1 MLTTWDTRPIGKG
14 AKMRRMLDRSR
25 LLAGKTDPENSNLW
39 LPLWM
44 HLRDTAEIMEL
55 LVRKWLPDSVKRAS
69 GLEEE
74 ELVQLARFL
83 GWGHD
88 LGKAILIFQSTI
100 MQCLP
105 EAKQRLERLTPL
117 NCQKLNRCETP
128 HARASEAILRKLG
141 CPDGIASVAG
151 AHHGKPQD
159 GTEVDKQFTCWE
171 VNYYPEEQKGIWEG
185 FWNELLQAALQDSGY
200 SGVDAL
206 PVLNQPEEIL
216 LTGLLI
222 MADWIASNTTYFPLI
237 SADQKGE
244 FGDYPKRIENA
255 WTTIGFPNMWE
266 SKARF
271 GLDDEAFKERF
282 GFLPNPTQADIIST
296 ATDAE
301 SSGIYIIE
309 APMGLGKT
317 EAALALSEILAARAG
332 AGGMFF
338 GMPTQATSNGIFPR
352 LEKWAGGLAED
363 EQTLLA
369 IKLAHGNAALN
380 EDYRELFA
388 GHSNLNIESD
398 SGLIVHDWFSGRKQT
413 LLSDFVIGTVDQLL
427 MAALKQKHVML
438 KHFGLSGKVVV
449 VDECHA
455 YDAYMSQYLDMAIKW
470 LGIYKVPVIILSATL
485 PEKRRAELIEA
496 YTDSEKHRAKH
507 TEAYVDKTI
516 ADEAWKH
523 SLAYPLLTYTENNA
537 VKQKALAFDGE
548 NKEVS
553 VRRIIRDEVAA
564 TAGYAVERGGCV
576 GVIVNTVRKAQEIA
590 AELQSAFP
598 KAEVIIMH
606 AQFIMTDRAK
616 REEQIL
622 KRVGKHSTP
631 ESRRGLIIVGT
642 QVLEQSL
649 DLDFD
654 LMITELCPM
663 DLLLQRTGRLHR
675 HNRVRPQGLETA
687 SCFVLDETDDSFDS
701 GSAAIYGEWLLMRTR
716 ALLPNKLTIPSDIPL
731 LVQQTYDETN
741 NEMLG
746 ELTEGM
752 KKAQEENKL
761 RTGKKRSSAENY
773 LISKPSNKKG
783 KCLDG
788 WLDNDI
794 KPNNEQTGEKAVRD
808 GDPSVDVIALMC
820 DREGLIRIIA
830 DKPETIIPADRPPSR
845 EEALLIARQKLRLPG
860 FFGRRWKIDDTIEQ
874 LETET
879 QNVFSAWQDSALLK
893 EEVVLL
899 FDEDLNAD
907 LAGVQLH
914 YDIKTGLTYV
924 KE

>member
-1 MLTTWDTRPIGKG
+1 MNRFSKELAAAVAKSDRENGNDWLPFWMHSFDTAGIMEKLAQKRLPESISDYLCAECGGREKLFSTLKFCALVHDIGKLTIVFQ
-14 AKMRRMLDRSR
+14 ARIYDAVDFSPFAVCVELPKSSSLVN
-25 LLAGKTDPENSNLW
+25 ASN
-39 LPLWM
+39 
-44 HLRDTAEIMEL
+44 
-55 LVRKWLPDSVKRAS
+55 
-69 GLEEE
+69 
-74 ELVQLARFL
+74 
-83 GWGHD
+83 
-88 LGKAILIFQSTI
+88 
-100 MQCLP
+100 
-105 EAKQRLERLTPL
+105 
-117 NCQKLNRCETP
+117 TP
-128 HARASEAILRKLG
+128 HALASEAILLKLG
-141 CPDGIASVAG
+141 CREGVASIAG
-151 AHHGKPQD
+151 AHHGRPSAWADVRDQISGACTAVENFYGKRGKYRQLFESLWKEWID
-159 GTEVDKQFTCWE
+159 FSLECA
-171 VNYYPEEQKGIWEG
+171 G
-185 FWNELLQAALQDSGY
+185 FSELSDLPDMAVPAQVVISGML
-200 SGVDAL
+200 V
-206 PVLNQPEEIL
+206 
-216 LTGLLI
+216 T
-222 MADWIASNTTYFPLI
+222 ADWIASNTTYFPLI

-352 LEKWAGGLAED
+352 LEKWADGLAED

-380 EDYRELFA
+380 EDYRELFT

-470 LGIYKVPVIILSATL
+470 LGIYKVPVLILSATL

-516 ADEAWKH
+516 ADESWKH

-622 KRVGKHSTP
+622 KRVGKRSTP
-631 ESRRGLIIVGT
+631 ESRHGLIIVGT

-761 RTGKKRSSAENY
+761 RTGKKRRSAENY

-808 GDPSVDVIALMC
+808 GDPSVDVIALMR
-820 DREGLIRIIA
+820 DGEGLIRIIA

>member
-1 MLTTWDTRPIGKG
+1 MNRFSKELAAAVAKSDRENGNDWLPFWMHSFDTAGIMEKLAQKRLPESISDYLCDECGGREKLFSTLKFCALVHDIGK
-14 AKMRRMLDRSR
+14 L
-25 LLAGKTDPENSNLW
+25 T
-39 LPLWM
+39 
-44 HLRDTAEIMEL
+44 I
-55 LVRKWLPDSVKRAS
+55 V
-69 GLEEE
+69 
-74 ELVQLARFL
+74 
-83 GWGHD
+83 
-88 LGKAILIFQSTI
+88 FQSRI
-100 MQCLP
+100 YDAVDFSPFADCVELP
-105 EAKQRLERLTPL
+105 KSSSLVNAS
-117 NCQKLNRCETP
+117 NTP
-128 HARASEAILRKLG
+128 HALASEAILLKLG
-141 CPDGIASVAG
+141 CREGVASIAG
-151 AHHGKPQD
+151 AHHGRPSALA
-159 GTEVDKQFTCWE
+159 EVCDQISGACTAVENFYGKRGKYRKLFESLWKEWIDFSLECA
-171 VNYYPEEQKGIWEG
+171 G
-185 FWNELLQAALQDSGY
+185 FSELSDLPDMAVPAQVVISGML
-200 SGVDAL
+200 V
-206 PVLNQPEEIL
+206 
-216 LTGLLI
+216 T
-222 MADWIASNTTYFPLI
+222 ADWIASNTTYFPLI

-255 WTTIGFPNMWE
+255 WTTIGFPNVWE

-380 EDYRELFA
+380 EDYRELFT

-496 YTDSEKHRAKH
+496 YTDSEKRRAKH
-507 TEAYVDKTI
+507 TEAHVDKTI

-631 ESRRGLIIVGT
+631 ESRRRLIIVGT

-761 RTGKKRSSAENY
+761 RTDEKENNAKKYR
-773 LISKPSNKKG
+773 IKKPSNRKG
-783 KCLDG
+783 KCLDD
-788 WLDNDI
+788 WLNNDI
-794 KPNNEQTGEKAVRD
+794 KSNNEQTGEKAVRD

-874 LETET
+874 LEAET

>member
-1 MLTTWDTRPIGKG
+1 MHSFDTAGIMEKLAQKRLPESISDYLCAECGGREKLFSTLKFCALVHDIGK
-14 AKMRRMLDRSR
+14 L
-25 LLAGKTDPENSNLW
+25 T
-39 LPLWM
+39 
-44 HLRDTAEIMEL
+44 I
-55 LVRKWLPDSVKRAS
+55 V
-69 GLEEE
+69 
-74 ELVQLARFL
+74 
-83 GWGHD
+83 
-88 LGKAILIFQSTI
+88 FQSRI
-100 MQCLP
+100 YDAVDFSPFADCVELP
-105 EAKQRLERLTPL
+105 KSSSLGNASD
-117 NCQKLNRCETP
+117 TP
-128 HARASEAILRKLG
+128 HALASEAILLKLG
-141 CPDGIASVAG
+141 CREGVASIAG
-151 AHHGKPQD
+151 AHHGRPSALADVCDQISGACTAVENFYGKRGKYRQLFESLWKEWID
-159 GTEVDKQFTCWE
+159 FSLECA
-171 VNYYPEEQKGIWEG
+171 G
-185 FWNELLQAALQDSGY
+185 FSELSDLPDMAVPAQVVISGM
-200 SGVDAL
+200 
-206 PVLNQPEEIL
+206 
-216 LTGLLI
+216 LI
-222 MADWIASNTTYFPLI
+222 TADWIASNTTYFPLI

-352 LEKWAGGLAED
+352 LEKWADGLAED

-380 EDYRELFA
+380 ENYRELFT

-576 GVIVNTVRKAQEIA
+576 GLIVNTVRKAQEIA

-622 KRVGKHSTP
+622 KRVGKRSTP

-675 HNRVRPQGLETA
+675 HNRVRPQGPETA

-761 RTGKKRSSAENY
+761 RTGKKRRSAENY

-808 GDPSVDVIALMC
+808 GDPSVDVIALMR

-830 DKPETIIPADRPPSR
+830 DKSETIIPADRPPSR

-874 LETET
+874 LEAET

-914 YDIKTGLTYV
+914 YDIKTGLTYE

>member
-1 MLTTWDTRPIGKG
+1 MNRLSKELAAAVAKSDRENGNDWLPFWMHSFDTAGIMEKLAQKRLPESISDYLCAECGGREKLFSTLKFCALVHDIGK
-14 AKMRRMLDRSR
+14 L
-25 LLAGKTDPENSNLW
+25 T
-39 LPLWM
+39 
-44 HLRDTAEIMEL
+44 I
-55 LVRKWLPDSVKRAS
+55 V
-69 GLEEE
+69 
-74 ELVQLARFL
+74 
-83 GWGHD
+83 
-88 LGKAILIFQSTI
+88 FQSRI
-100 MQCLP
+100 YDAVDFSPFAVCVELP
-105 EAKQRLERLTPL
+105 KSSSLVNASD
-117 NCQKLNRCETP
+117 TP
-128 HARASEAILRKLG
+128 HALASEAILLKHG
-141 CPDGIASVAG
+141 CPKGVASIAG
-151 AHHGKPQD
+151 AHHGRPSAWADVRDQISGACTAVENFYGKRGKYRQLFESLWKEWID
-159 GTEVDKQFTCWE
+159 FSLECA
-171 VNYYPEEQKGIWEG
+171 G
-185 FWNELLQAALQDSGY
+185 FSELSDLPDMAVPAQVVISGML
-200 SGVDAL
+200 V
-206 PVLNQPEEIL
+206 
-216 LTGLLI
+216 T
-222 MADWIASNTTYFPLI
+222 ADWIASNTTYFPLI

-380 EDYRELFA
+380 EDYRELFT

-496 YTDSEKHRAKH
+496 YTDSEKRRAKH
-507 TEAYVDKTI
+507 TEAYVDKKI

-761 RTGKKRSSAENY
+761 RTDEKENNAKKYR
-773 LISKPSNKKG
+773 IKKPSNRKG
-783 KCLDG
+783 KCLDD
-788 WLDNDI
+788 WLNNDI
-794 KPNNEQTGEKAVRD
+794 KSNNEQTGEKAVRD
-808 GDPSVDVIALMC
+808 GDPSVDVIALMR
-820 DREGLIRIIA
+820 DGEGLIRIIA

-874 LETET
+874 LEAET

>member
-1 MLTTWDTRPIGKG
+1 MNRFSKELAAAVAKSDRENGNDWLPFWMHSFDTAGIMEKLAQKRLPESISDYLCAECGGREKLFSTLKFCALVHDIGK
-14 AKMRRMLDRSR
+14 L
-25 LLAGKTDPENSNLW
+25 T
-39 LPLWM
+39 
-44 HLRDTAEIMEL
+44 I
-55 LVRKWLPDSVKRAS
+55 V
-69 GLEEE
+69 
-74 ELVQLARFL
+74 
-83 GWGHD
+83 
-88 LGKAILIFQSTI
+88 FQSRI
-100 MQCLP
+100 YDAVDFSPFADCVELP
-105 EAKQRLERLTPL
+105 KSGSLVNAS
-117 NCQKLNRCETP
+117 NTP
-128 HARASEAILRKLG
+128 HALASEAILLKLG
-141 CPDGIASVAG
+141 CREGVASIAG
-151 AHHGKPQD
+151 AHHGRPSAWADVRDQISGACTAVENFYGKRGKYRQLFESLWKEWID
-159 GTEVDKQFTCWE
+159 FSLECA
-171 VNYYPEEQKGIWEG
+171 G
-185 FWNELLQAALQDSGY
+185 FSELSDLPDMAVPAQVVISGML
-200 SGVDAL
+200 V
-206 PVLNQPEEIL
+206 
-216 LTGLLI
+216 T
-222 MADWIASNTTYFPLI
+222 ADWIASNTTYFPLI

-380 EDYRELFA
+380 EDYRELFT

-507 TEAYVDKTI
+507 TEAHVDKTT

-731 LVQQTYDETN
+731 LVQRVYDEN
-741 NEMLG
+741 DDRMLG

-752 KKAQEENKL
+752 ESAQEEYV
-761 RTGKKRSSAENY
+761 KKTKKKERNACNW
-773 LISKPSNKKG
+773 LIGKPSERKG
-783 KCLDG
+783 KSLDG
-788 WLDNDI
+788 WLDNAI
-794 KPNNEQTGEKAVRD
+794 GLSSEQAGERAVRD
-808 GDPSVDVIALMC
+808 GDPSIDVIALMR
-820 DREGLIRIIA
+820 DAEGQIHTVSDECERV
-830 DKPETIIPADRPPSR
+830 IPADRPPSR

-860 FFGRRWKIDDTIEQ
+860 FFGRRWNIDSTITQ
-874 LETET
+874 LESET
-879 QNVFSAWQDSALLK
+879 KSNFSAWQDSALLK

>member
-1 MLTTWDTRPIGKG
+1 MNRFSKELAAAVAKSDRENGNDWLPFWMHSFDTAGIMEKLAQKRLPESISDYLCAECGGREKLFSTLKFCALVHDIGK
-14 AKMRRMLDRSR
+14 L
-25 LLAGKTDPENSNLW
+25 T
-39 LPLWM
+39 
-44 HLRDTAEIMEL
+44 I
-55 LVRKWLPDSVKRAS
+55 V
-69 GLEEE
+69 
-74 ELVQLARFL
+74 
-83 GWGHD
+83 
-88 LGKAILIFQSTI
+88 FQSRI
-100 MQCLP
+100 YDAVDFSPFAECVELP
-105 EAKQRLERLTPL
+105 KSGSLVNASD
-117 NCQKLNRCETP
+117 TP
-128 HARASEAILRKLG
+128 HALASEAILLKHG
-141 CPDGIASVAG
+141 CPKGVASIAG
-151 AHHGKPQD
+151 AHHGRPSALA
-159 GTEVDKQFTCWE
+159 EVCDQISGACTAVENFYGKRGKYRKLFESLWKEWIDFSLECA
-171 VNYYPEEQKGIWEG
+171 G
-185 FWNELLQAALQDSGY
+185 FSELSDLPDMAVPAQVVISGML
-200 SGVDAL
+200 V
-206 PVLNQPEEIL
+206 
-216 LTGLLI
+216 T
-222 MADWIASNTTYFPLI
+222 ADWIASNTTYFPLI

>member
-1 MLTTWDTRPIGKG
+1 MHSFDTAGIMEKLAQKRLPESISDYLCAECGGREKLFSTLKFCALVHDIGK
-14 AKMRRMLDRSR
+14 L
-25 LLAGKTDPENSNLW
+25 T
-39 LPLWM
+39 
-44 HLRDTAEIMEL
+44 I
-55 LVRKWLPDSVKRAS
+55 V
-69 GLEEE
+69 
-74 ELVQLARFL
+74 
-83 GWGHD
+83 
-88 LGKAILIFQSTI
+88 FQSRI
-100 MQCLP
+100 YDAVDFSPFADCVELP
-105 EAKQRLERLTPL
+105 KSGSLVNAS
-117 NCQKLNRCETP
+117 NTP
-128 HARASEAILRKLG
+128 HALASEAILLKLG
-141 CPDGIASVAG
+141 CREGVASIAG
-151 AHHGKPQD
+151 AHHGRPSALADVCDQISGACTAVENFYGKRGKYRQLFESLWKEWID
-159 GTEVDKQFTCWE
+159 FSLECA
-171 VNYYPEEQKGIWEG
+171 G
-185 FWNELLQAALQDSGY
+185 FSELSDLPDMAVPAQVVISGML
-200 SGVDAL
+200 V
-206 PVLNQPEEIL
+206 
-216 LTGLLI
+216 T
-222 MADWIASNTTYFPLI
+222 ADWIASNTTYFPLI

-380 EDYRELFA
+380 EDYRELFT

-398 SGLIVHDWFSGRKQT
+398 RGLIVHDWFSGRKQT

-576 GVIVNTVRKAQEIA
+576 GLIVNTVRKAQEIA

-631 ESRRGLIIVGT
+631 ESRHGLIIVGT

-731 LVQQTYDETN
+731 LVQRVYDEN
-741 NEMLG
+741 DDRMLG

-752 KKAQEENKL
+752 ESAQEEYV
-761 RTGKKRSSAENY
+761 KKTKKKERNACNW
-773 LISKPSNKKG
+773 LIGKPSERKG
-783 KCLDG
+783 KSLDG
-788 WLDNDI
+788 WLDNAI
-794 KPNNEQTGEKAVRD
+794 GLSSEQAGERAVRD
-808 GDPSVDVIALMC
+808 GDPSIDVIALMR
-820 DREGLIRIIA
+820 DAEGQIHTVSDECERV
-830 DKPETIIPADRPPSR
+830 IPADRPPSR

-860 FFGRRWKIDDTIEQ
+860 FFGRRWNIDSTITQ
-874 LETET
+874 LESET
-879 QNVFSAWQDSALLK
+879 KSNFSAWQDSALLK
-893 EEVVLL
+893 EELVLL
-899 FDEDLNAD
+899 FDNELNAV
-907 LAGVQLH
+907 LGEVRLH
-914 YDIKTGLTYV
+914 YDIKTGLTYE

>member
-1 MLTTWDTRPIGKG
+1 MSRLSKELAAAVAKSDRESGNDWLPFWMHSFDTAGIMEKLAQKRLPESISDYLCAECGGREKLFSTLKFCALVHDIGKV
-14 AKMRRMLDRSR
+14 
-25 LLAGKTDPENSNLW
+25 T
-39 LPLWM
+39 
-44 HLRDTAEIMEL
+44 
-55 LVRKWLPDSVKRAS
+55 VV
-69 GLEEE
+69 
-74 ELVQLARFL
+74 
-83 GWGHD
+83 
-88 LGKAILIFQSTI
+88 FQSRI
-100 MQCLP
+100 RDAVEFSPFAEYVDLP
-105 EAKQRLERLTPL
+105 KSGSFERIS
-117 NCQKLNRCETP
+117 ETP
-128 HARASEAILRKLG
+128 HALASEAILLKFG
-141 CPDGIASVAG
+141 CLRGIASIAG
-151 AHHGKPQD
+151 AHHGKPTALMADVCNQ
-159 GTEVDKQFTCWE
+159 
-171 VNYYPEEQKGIWEG
+171 IEG
-185 FWNELLQAALQDSGY
+185 GYKNFYGRGMKYKSLFDSLWKEWLDY
-200 SGVDAL
+200 SLENAGFSDLSAL
-206 PVLNQPEEIL
+206 PDISVPAQVVIS
-216 LTGLLI
+216 GMLI
-222 MADWIASNTTYFPLI
+222 TADWIASNTTYFPLI
-237 SADQKGE
+237 SADEQGQ
-244 FGDYPKRIENA
+244 FSDYPERTEAA
-255 WTTIGFPNMWE
+255 WNKIHFTDIWNST
-266 SKARF
+266 ARF

-296 ATDAE
+296 AE

-380 EDYRELFA
+380 EDYRELFT

-455 YDAYMSQYLDMAIKW
+455 YDAYMSKYLDMAIQW

-485 PEKRRAELIEA
+485 PAKRRAELV
-496 YTDSEKHRAKH
+496 
-507 TEAYVDKTI
+507 EAYVGRGLKCID
-516 ADEAWKH
+516 DAWKS
-523 SLAYPLLTYTENNA
+523 SLAYPLLTYTEKNF
-537 VKQKALAFDGE
+537 VKQKALSFSGE
-548 NKEVS
+548 QKEIS
-553 VRRIIRDEVAA
+553 VKTIYRDEVTAR
-564 TAGYAVERGGCV
+564 AGYAAERGGCV

-631 ESRRGLIIVGT
+631 ESRHGLIIVGT

-687 SCFVLDETDDSFDS
+687 CCFVLDETDDSFDS

-731 LVQQTYDETN
+731 LVQRVYDEN
-741 NEMLG
+741 DDRMLG

-752 KKAQEENKL
+752 ESAQEEYV
-761 RTGKKRSSAENY
+761 KKTKKKERNACNW
-773 LISKPSNKKG
+773 LIGKPSERKG
-783 KCLDG
+783 KSLDG
-788 WLDNDI
+788 WLDNAI
-794 KPNNEQTGEKAVRD
+794 GLSSEQAGERAVRD
-808 GDPSVDVIALMC
+808 GDPSIDVIALMR
-820 DREGLIRIIA
+820 DAEGQIHTVSDECERV
-830 DKPETIIPADRPPSR
+830 IPADRPPSR

-860 FFGRRWKIDDTIEQ
+860 FFGRRWNIDSTITQ
-874 LETET
+874 LESET
-879 QNVFSAWQDSALLK
+879 KSNFSAWQDSALLK
-893 EEVVLL
+893 EELVLL
-899 FDEDLNAD
+899 FDNELNAV
-907 LAGVQLH
+907 LGEVRLH
-914 YDIKTGLTYV
+914 YDIKTGLTYE

>member
-1 MLTTWDTRPIGKG
+1 MNRLSKELAAAVAKSDRENGNDWLPFWMHSFDTAGIMEKLAQKRLPESISDYLCAECGGREKLFSTLKFCALVHDIGK
-14 AKMRRMLDRSR
+14 L
-25 LLAGKTDPENSNLW
+25 T
-39 LPLWM
+39 
-44 HLRDTAEIMEL
+44 I
-55 LVRKWLPDSVKRAS
+55 V
-69 GLEEE
+69 
-74 ELVQLARFL
+74 
-83 GWGHD
+83 
-88 LGKAILIFQSTI
+88 FQSRI
-100 MQCLP
+100 YDAVDFSPFAGCVELP
-105 EAKQRLERLTPL
+105 KSSSLVNAP
-117 NCQKLNRCETP
+117 NTP
-128 HARASEAILRKLG
+128 HALASEAILLKLG
-141 CPDGIASVAG
+141 CREGVASIAG
-151 AHHGKPQD
+151 AHHGRPSAWADVRDQISGACTAVENFYGKRGKYRQLF
-159 GTEVDKQFTCWE
+159 EVLWKEWIDFSLECA
-171 VNYYPEEQKGIWEG
+171 G
-185 FWNELLQAALQDSGY
+185 FSELSDLPDMAVPAQVVISGML
-200 SGVDAL
+200 V
-206 PVLNQPEEIL
+206 
-216 LTGLLI
+216 T
-222 MADWIASNTTYFPLI
+222 ADWIASNTTYFPLI
-237 SADQKGE
+237 SADKKGE

-380 EDYRELFA
+380 EDYRELFT

-507 TEAYVDKTI
+507 TEAHVDKTI

-761 RTGKKRSSAENY
+761 RTGKKRRSAENY

-808 GDPSVDVIALMC
+808 GDPSVDVIALMR
-820 DREGLIRIIA
+820 DGEGLIRIIA
-830 DKPETIIPADRPPSR
+830 DKSETIIPADRPPSR

-874 LETET
+874 LEAET

>member
-1 MLTTWDTRPIGKG
+1 MHSFDTAGIMEKLAQKRLPESISDYLCAECGGREKLFSTLKFCALVHDIGK
-14 AKMRRMLDRSR
+14 L
-25 LLAGKTDPENSNLW
+25 T
-39 LPLWM
+39 
-44 HLRDTAEIMEL
+44 I
-55 LVRKWLPDSVKRAS
+55 V
-69 GLEEE
+69 
-74 ELVQLARFL
+74 
-83 GWGHD
+83 
-88 LGKAILIFQSTI
+88 FQSRI
-100 MQCLP
+100 YDAVDFSPFADCVELP
-105 EAKQRLERLTPL
+105 KSSSLVNAS
-117 NCQKLNRCETP
+117 NTP
-128 HARASEAILRKLG
+128 HALASEAILLKLG
-141 CPDGIASVAG
+141 CREGVASIAG
-151 AHHGKPQD
+151 AHHGRPSAWTDVRDQISGACTAVENFYGKRGKYRQLFESLWKEWID
-159 GTEVDKQFTCWE
+159 FSLECA
-171 VNYYPEEQKGIWEG
+171 G
-185 FWNELLQAALQDSGY
+185 FSELSDLPDMAVPAQVVISGML
-200 SGVDAL
+200 V
-206 PVLNQPEEIL
+206 
-216 LTGLLI
+216 T
-222 MADWIASNTTYFPLI
+222 ADWIASNTTYFPLI

-380 EDYRELFA
+380 EDYRELFT

-496 YTDSEKHRAKH
+496 YTDSEKRRAKH
-507 TEAYVDKTI
+507 TEAHVDKKT

-631 ESRRGLIIVGT
+631 ESRHGLIIVGT

-830 DKPETIIPADRPPSR
+830 DKPETIITADRPPSR

>member
-1 MLTTWDTRPIGKG
+1 MNGFSKELAAAVAKSDRENGNDWLPFWMHSFDTAGIMEKLAQKRLPESISDYLCAECGGREKLFSTLKFCALVHDIGK
-14 AKMRRMLDRSR
+14 L
-25 LLAGKTDPENSNLW
+25 T
-39 LPLWM
+39 
-44 HLRDTAEIMEL
+44 I
-55 LVRKWLPDSVKRAS
+55 V
-69 GLEEE
+69 
-74 ELVQLARFL
+74 
-83 GWGHD
+83 
-88 LGKAILIFQSTI
+88 FQSRI
-100 MQCLP
+100 YDAVDFSPFADCVELP
-105 EAKQRLERLTPL
+105 KSGSLVNASD
-117 NCQKLNRCETP
+117 TP
-128 HARASEAILRKLG
+128 HALASEAILLKLG
-141 CPDGIASVAG
+141 CREGVASIAG
-151 AHHGKPQD
+151 AHHGRPSAWADVRDQISGACTAVENFYGKRGKYRQLFESLWKEWID
-159 GTEVDKQFTCWE
+159 FSLECA
-171 VNYYPEEQKGIWEG
+171 G
-185 FWNELLQAALQDSGY
+185 FSELSDLPDMAVPAQVVISGML
-200 SGVDAL
+200 V
-206 PVLNQPEEIL
+206 
-216 LTGLLI
+216 T
-222 MADWIASNTTYFPLI
+222 ADWIASNTTYFPLI

>member
-1 MLTTWDTRPIGKG
+1 MNVFSKELSAAVAKSDRENGNDWLPFWMHSFDTAGIMEKLAQKRLPESISDYLCAECGGREKLFSTLKFCALVHDIGK
-14 AKMRRMLDRSR
+14 L
-25 LLAGKTDPENSNLW
+25 T
-39 LPLWM
+39 
-44 HLRDTAEIMEL
+44 I
-55 LVRKWLPDSVKRAS
+55 V
-69 GLEEE
+69 
-74 ELVQLARFL
+74 
-83 GWGHD
+83 
-88 LGKAILIFQSTI
+88 FQSRI
-100 MQCLP
+100 YDAVDFSPFADCVELP
-105 EAKQRLERLTPL
+105 KSSSLGNASD
-117 NCQKLNRCETP
+117 TP
-128 HARASEAILRKLG
+128 HALASEAILLKLG
-141 CPDGIASVAG
+141 CREGVASIAG
-151 AHHGKPQD
+151 AHHGRPSALADVCDQISGACTAVENFYGKRGKYRQLFESLWKEWID
-159 GTEVDKQFTCWE
+159 FSLECA
-171 VNYYPEEQKGIWEG
+171 G
-185 FWNELLQAALQDSGY
+185 FSELSDLPDMAVPAQVVISGM
-200 SGVDAL
+200 
-206 PVLNQPEEIL
+206 
-216 LTGLLI
+216 LI
-222 MADWIASNTTYFPLI
+222 TADWIASNTTYFPLI

-352 LEKWAGGLAED
+352 LEKWADGLAED

-380 EDYRELFA
+380 ENYRELFT

-398 SGLIVHDWFSGRKQT
+398 SGPIVHDWFSGRKQT

-576 GVIVNTVRKAQEIA
+576 GLIVNTVRKAQEIA

-622 KRVGKHSTP
+622 KRVGKRSTP

-761 RTGKKRSSAENY
+761 RTGKKRRSAENY

-808 GDPSVDVIALMC
+808 GDPSVDVIALMR

-830 DKPETIIPADRPPSR
+830 DKSETIIPADRPPSR

-874 LETET
+874 LEAET

-914 YDIKTGLTYV
+914 YDIKTGLTYE

>member
-1 MLTTWDTRPIGKG
+1 MNRFSKELAAAVAKSDRENGNDWLPFWMHSFDTAGIMEKLAQKRLPESISDYLCAECGGREKLFSTLKFCALVHDIGK
-14 AKMRRMLDRSR
+14 L
-25 LLAGKTDPENSNLW
+25 T
-39 LPLWM
+39 
-44 HLRDTAEIMEL
+44 I
-55 LVRKWLPDSVKRAS
+55 V
-69 GLEEE
+69 
-74 ELVQLARFL
+74 
-83 GWGHD
+83 
-88 LGKAILIFQSTI
+88 FQSRI
-100 MQCLP
+100 YDAVDFSPFADCVELP
-105 EAKQRLERLTPL
+105 KSGSLVNAS
-117 NCQKLNRCETP
+117 NTP
-128 HARASEAILRKLG
+128 HALASEAILLKLG
-141 CPDGIASVAG
+141 CREGVASIAG
-151 AHHGKPQD
+151 AHHGRPSAWADVRDQISGACTAVENFYGKR
-159 GTEVDKQFTCWE
+159 GKYRQFSLECA
-171 VNYYPEEQKGIWEG
+171 G
-185 FWNELLQAALQDSGY
+185 FSELSDLPDMAVPAQVVISGML
-200 SGVDAL
+200 V
-206 PVLNQPEEIL
+206 
-216 LTGLLI
+216 T
-222 MADWIASNTTYFPLI
+222 ADWIASNTTYFPLI

-380 EDYRELFA
+380 EDYRELFT

-507 TEAYVDKTI
+507 TEAHVDKTT

-616 REEQIL
+616 R
-622 KRVGKHSTP
+622 
-631 ESRRGLIIVGT
+631 
-642 QVLEQSL
+642 
-649 DLDFD
+649 
-654 LMITELCPM
+654 
-663 DLLLQRTGRLHR
+663 
-675 HNRVRPQGLETA
+675 
-687 SCFVLDETDDSFDS
+687 TDNC
-701 GSAAIYGEWLLMRTR
+701 R
-716 ALLPNKLTIPSDIPL
+716 
-731 LVQQTYDETN
+731 
-741 NEMLG
+741 
-746 ELTEGM
+746 
-752 KKAQEENKL
+752 
-761 RTGKKRSSAENY
+761 
-773 LISKPSNKKG
+773 
-783 KCLDG
+783 
-788 WLDNDI
+788 
-794 KPNNEQTGEKAVRD
+794 
-808 GDPSVDVIALMC
+808 
-820 DREGLIRIIA
+820 
-830 DKPETIIPADRPPSR
+830 
-845 EEALLIARQKLRLPG
+845 
-860 FFGRRWKIDDTIEQ
+860 
-874 LETET
+874 
-879 QNVFSAWQDSALLK
+879 
-893 EEVVLL
+893 
-899 FDEDLNAD
+899 NAG
-907 LAGVQLH
+907 A
-914 YDIKTGLTYV
+914 
-924 KE
+924 

>member
-1 MLTTWDTRPIGKG
+1 MNRLSKELAAAVAKSDRENGNDWLPFWMHSFDTAGIMEKLAQKRLPESISDYLCAECGGREKLFSTLKFCALVHDIGK
-14 AKMRRMLDRSR
+14 L
-25 LLAGKTDPENSNLW
+25 T
-39 LPLWM
+39 
-44 HLRDTAEIMEL
+44 I
-55 LVRKWLPDSVKRAS
+55 V
-69 GLEEE
+69 
-74 ELVQLARFL
+74 
-83 GWGHD
+83 
-88 LGKAILIFQSTI
+88 FQSRI
-100 MQCLP
+100 YDAVDFSPFADCVELP
-105 EAKQRLERLTPL
+105 KSSSLGNASD
-117 NCQKLNRCETP
+117 TP
-128 HARASEAILRKLG
+128 HALASEAILLKLG
-141 CPDGIASVAG
+141 CREGVASIAG
-151 AHHGKPQD
+151 AHHGRPSALADVCDQISGACTAVENFYGKRGKYRQLFESLWKEWID
-159 GTEVDKQFTCWE
+159 FSLECA
-171 VNYYPEEQKGIWEG
+171 G
-185 FWNELLQAALQDSGY
+185 FSELSDLPDMAVPAQVVISGM
-200 SGVDAL
+200 
-206 PVLNQPEEIL
+206 
-216 LTGLLI
+216 LI
-222 MADWIASNTTYFPLI
+222 TADWIASNTTYFPLI

-352 LEKWAGGLAED
+352 LEKWADGLAED

-380 EDYRELFA
+380 ENYRELFT

-576 GVIVNTVRKAQEIA
+576 GLIVNTVRKAQEIA

-622 KRVGKHSTP
+622 KRVGKRSTP

-761 RTGKKRSSAENY
+761 RTGKKRRSAENY

-808 GDPSVDVIALMC
+808 GDPSVDVIALMR

-830 DKPETIIPADRPPSR
+830 DKSETIIPADRPPSR

-874 LETET
+874 LEAET

-914 YDIKTGLTYV
+914 YDIKTGLTYE

>member
-1 MLTTWDTRPIGKG
+1 MHSFDTAGIMEKLAQKRLPESISDYLCAECGGREKLFSTLKFCALVHDIGK
-14 AKMRRMLDRSR
+14 L
-25 LLAGKTDPENSNLW
+25 T
-39 LPLWM
+39 
-44 HLRDTAEIMEL
+44 I
-55 LVRKWLPDSVKRAS
+55 V
-69 GLEEE
+69 
-74 ELVQLARFL
+74 
-83 GWGHD
+83 
-88 LGKAILIFQSTI
+88 FQSRI
-100 MQCLP
+100 YDAVDFSPFADCVELP
-105 EAKQRLERLTPL
+105 KSSSLGNASD
-117 NCQKLNRCETP
+117 TP
-128 HARASEAILRKLG
+128 HALASEAILLKLG
-141 CPDGIASVAG
+141 CREGVASIAG
-151 AHHGKPQD
+151 AHHGRPSALADVCDQISGACTAVENFYGKRGKYRQLFESLWKEWID
-159 GTEVDKQFTCWE
+159 FSLECA
-171 VNYYPEEQKGIWEG
+171 G
-185 FWNELLQAALQDSGY
+185 FSELSDLPDMAVPAQVVISGM
-200 SGVDAL
+200 
-206 PVLNQPEEIL
+206 
-216 LTGLLI
+216 LI
-222 MADWIASNTTYFPLI
+222 TADWIASNTTYFPLI

-352 LEKWAGGLAED
+352 LEKWADGLAED

-380 EDYRELFA
+380 ENYRELFT

-576 GVIVNTVRKAQEIA
+576 GLIVNTVRKAQEIA

-616 REEQIL
+616 REEQII
-622 KRVGKHSTP
+622 KRVGKRSTP

-761 RTGKKRSSAENY
+761 RTGKKRRSAENY

-808 GDPSVDVIALMC
+808 GDPSVDVIALMR

-830 DKPETIIPADRPPSR
+830 DKSETIIPADRPPSR

-874 LETET
+874 LEAET

-914 YDIKTGLTYV
+914 YDIKTGLTYE

>member
-1 MLTTWDTRPIGKG
+1 MHSFDTAGIMEKLAQKRLPESISDYLCAECGGREKLFSTLKFCALVHDIGK
-14 AKMRRMLDRSR
+14 L
-25 LLAGKTDPENSNLW
+25 T
-39 LPLWM
+39 
-44 HLRDTAEIMEL
+44 I
-55 LVRKWLPDSVKRAS
+55 V
-69 GLEEE
+69 
-74 ELVQLARFL
+74 
-83 GWGHD
+83 
-88 LGKAILIFQSTI
+88 FQSRI
-100 MQCLP
+100 YDAVDFSPFADCVELP
-105 EAKQRLERLTPL
+105 KSSSLGNASD
-117 NCQKLNRCETP
+117 TP
-128 HARASEAILRKLG
+128 HALASEAILLKLG
-141 CPDGIASVAG
+141 CREGVASIAG
-151 AHHGKPQD
+151 AHHGRPSALADVCDQISGACTAVENFYGKRGKYRQLFESLWKEWID
-159 GTEVDKQFTCWE
+159 FSLECA
-171 VNYYPEEQKGIWEG
+171 G
-185 FWNELLQAALQDSGY
+185 FSELSDLPDMAVPAQVVISGM
-200 SGVDAL
+200 
-206 PVLNQPEEIL
+206 
-216 LTGLLI
+216 LI
-222 MADWIASNTTYFPLI
+222 TADWIASNTTYFPLI

-352 LEKWAGGLAED
+352 LEKWADGLAED

-380 EDYRELFA
+380 ENYRELFT

-576 GVIVNTVRKAQEIA
+576 GLIVNTVRKAQEIA

-622 KRVGKHSTP
+622 KRVGKRSTP

-761 RTGKKRSSAENY
+761 RTGKKRRSAENY

-808 GDPSVDVIALMC
+808 GDPSVDVIALMR

-830 DKPETIIPADRPPSR
+830 DKSETIIPADRPPSR

-874 LETET
+874 LEAET

>member
-1 MLTTWDTRPIGKG
+1 MNRLSKELAAAVAKSDRENGNDWLPFWMHSFDTAGIMEKLAQKRLPESISDYLCAECGGREKLFSTLKFCALVHDIGK
-14 AKMRRMLDRSR
+14 L
-25 LLAGKTDPENSNLW
+25 T
-39 LPLWM
+39 
-44 HLRDTAEIMEL
+44 I
-55 LVRKWLPDSVKRAS
+55 V
-69 GLEEE
+69 
-74 ELVQLARFL
+74 
-83 GWGHD
+83 
-88 LGKAILIFQSTI
+88 FQSRI
-100 MQCLP
+100 YDAVDFSPFAVCVELP
-105 EAKQRLERLTPL
+105 KSSSLVNASD
-117 NCQKLNRCETP
+117 TP
-128 HARASEAILRKLG
+128 HALASEAILLKHG
-141 CPDGIASVAG
+141 CPKGVASIAG
-151 AHHGKPQD
+151 AHHGRPSALADVCDQISGACTAVENFYGKRGKYRQLF
-159 GTEVDKQFTCWE
+159 EVLWKEWIDFSLECA
-171 VNYYPEEQKGIWEG
+171 G
-185 FWNELLQAALQDSGY
+185 FSELSDLPDMAVPAQVVISGML
-200 SGVDAL
+200 V
-206 PVLNQPEEIL
+206 
-216 LTGLLI
+216 T
-222 MADWIASNTTYFPLI
+222 ADWIASNKTYFPLI

-380 EDYRELFA
+380 EDYRELFT

-485 PEKRRAELIEA
+485 PEKCRAELIEA
-496 YTDSEKHRAKH
+496 YTDSEKRRAKH
-507 TEAYVDKTI
+507 TEAYVDKKI

-622 KRVGKHSTP
+622 KRVGKHSIP
-631 ESRRGLIIVGT
+631 ESRHGLIIVGT

-761 RTGKKRSSAENY
+761 RTGKKRRSAGNY

-808 GDPSVDVIALMC
+808 GDPSVDVIALMR
-820 DREGLIRIIA
+820 DGEGLIRIIA
-830 DKPETIIPADRPPSR
+830 DKSETIIPADRPPSR

-874 LETET
+874 LEAET

>member
-1 MLTTWDTRPIGKG
+1 MNRFYKELAAAVAKSDRENGNDWLPFWMHSFDTAGIMEKLAQRRLPESISDYLCAECGGREKLFSTLKFCALVHDIGKV
-14 AKMRRMLDRSR
+14 
-25 LLAGKTDPENSNLW
+25 T
-39 LPLWM
+39 
-44 HLRDTAEIMEL
+44 
-55 LVRKWLPDSVKRAS
+55 VV
-69 GLEEE
+69 
-74 ELVQLARFL
+74 
-83 GWGHD
+83 
-88 LGKAILIFQSTI
+88 FQSRI
-100 MQCLP
+100 RDAVEFSPFAEYVDLP
-105 EAKQRLERLTPL
+105 KSGSFERIS
-117 NCQKLNRCETP
+117 ETP
-128 HARASEAILRKLG
+128 HALASEAILLKFG
-141 CPDGIASVAG
+141 CLRGIASIAG
-151 AHHGKPQD
+151 AHHGKPTALTADVCNQ
-159 GTEVDKQFTCWE
+159 
-171 VNYYPEEQKGIWEG
+171 IEG
-185 FWNELLQAALQDSGY
+185 GYKNPDNFYGRGMKYKSLFDSLWKEWLDY
-200 SGVDAL
+200 SLESAGFSDLSAL
-206 PVLNQPEEIL
+206 PDISVPAQVVIS
-216 LTGLLI
+216 GMLI
-222 MADWIASNTTYFPLI
+222 TADWIASNTTYFPLI
-237 SADQKGE
+237 SADEQGQ
-244 FGDYPKRIENA
+244 FSDYPERTEAA
-255 WTTIGFPNMWE
+255 WNKIHFTDIWNST
-266 SKARF
+266 ARF

-380 EDYRELFA
+380 EDYRELFT

-455 YDAYMSQYLDMAIKW
+455 YDAYMSKYLDMAIQW

-485 PEKRRAELIEA
+485 PAKRRAELV
-496 YTDSEKHRAKH
+496 
-507 TEAYVDKTI
+507 EAYVGRGLKCID
-516 ADEAWKH
+516 DAWKS
-523 SLAYPLLTYTENNA
+523 SLAYPLLTYTENNT

-631 ESRRGLIIVGT
+631 ESRHGLIIVGT

-687 SCFVLDETDDSFDS
+687 CCFVLDETDDSFDS

-731 LVQQTYDETN
+731 LVQRVYDEN
-741 NEMLG
+741 DDRMLG

-752 KKAQEENKL
+752 ESAQEEYV
-761 RTGKKRSSAENY
+761 KKTKKKERNACNW
-773 LISKPSNKKG
+773 LIGKPSERKG
-783 KCLDG
+783 KSLDG
-788 WLDNDI
+788 WLDNAI
-794 KPNNEQTGEKAVRD
+794 GLSSEQAGERAVRD
-808 GDPSVDVIALMC
+808 GDPSIDVIALMR
-820 DREGLIRIIA
+820 DAEGQIHTVS
-830 DKPETIIPADRPPSR
+830 DECEWVIPADRPPSR

-860 FFGRRWKIDDTIEQ
+860 FFGRRWNIDSTITQ
-874 LETET
+874 LESET
-879 QNVFSAWQDSALLK
+879 KSNFSAWQDSALLK
-893 EEVVLL
+893 EELVLL
-899 FDEDLNAD
+899 FDNELNAV
-907 LAGVQLH
+907 LGEVRLH
-914 YDIKTGLTYV
+914 YDIKTGLTYE

>member
-1 MLTTWDTRPIGKG
+1 MNRLSKELAAAVAKSDRENGNDWLPFWMHSFDTAGIMEKLAQKRLPESISDYLCAECGGREKLFSTLKFCALVHDIGK
-14 AKMRRMLDRSR
+14 L
-25 LLAGKTDPENSNLW
+25 T
-39 LPLWM
+39 
-44 HLRDTAEIMEL
+44 I
-55 LVRKWLPDSVKRAS
+55 V
-69 GLEEE
+69 
-74 ELVQLARFL
+74 
-83 GWGHD
+83 
-88 LGKAILIFQSTI
+88 FQSRI
-100 MQCLP
+100 YDAVDFSPFADCVELP
-105 EAKQRLERLTPL
+105 KSSSLVNAS
-117 NCQKLNRCETP
+117 NTP
-128 HARASEAILRKLG
+128 HALASEAILLKLG
-141 CPDGIASVAG
+141 CREGVASIAG
-151 AHHGKPQD
+151 AHHGRPSAWADVRDQISGACTAVENFYGKRGKYRQLFESLWKEWID
-159 GTEVDKQFTCWE
+159 FSLECA
-171 VNYYPEEQKGIWEG
+171 G
-185 FWNELLQAALQDSGY
+185 FSELSDLPDMAVPAQVVISGML
-200 SGVDAL
+200 V
-206 PVLNQPEEIL
+206 
-216 LTGLLI
+216 T
-222 MADWIASNTTYFPLI
+222 ADWIASNTTYFPLI

-380 EDYRELFA
+380 EDYRELFT

-507 TEAYVDKTI
+507 TEAHVDKTT

-731 LVQQTYDETN
+731 LVQRVYDEN
-741 NEMLG
+741 DDRMLG

-752 KKAQEENKL
+752 ESAQEEYV
-761 RTGKKRSSAENY
+761 KKTKKKERNACNW
-773 LISKPSNKKG
+773 LIGKPSERKG
-783 KCLDG
+783 KSLDG
-788 WLDNDI
+788 WLDNAI
-794 KPNNEQTGEKAVRD
+794 GLSSEQAGERAVRD
-808 GDPSVDVIALMC
+808 GDPSIDVIALMR
-820 DREGLIRIIA
+820 DAEGQIHTVSDECERV
-830 DKPETIIPADRPPSR
+830 IPADRPPSR

-860 FFGRRWKIDDTIEQ
+860 FFGRRWNIDSTITQ
-874 LETET
+874 LESET
-879 QNVFSAWQDSALLK
+879 KSNFSAWQDSALLK

>member
-1 MLTTWDTRPIGKG
+1 MNRLSKELAAAVAKSDRENGNDWLPFWMHSFDTAGIMEKLAQKRLPESISDYLCAECGGREKLFSTLKFCALVHDIGK
-14 AKMRRMLDRSR
+14 L
-25 LLAGKTDPENSNLW
+25 T
-39 LPLWM
+39 
-44 HLRDTAEIMEL
+44 I
-55 LVRKWLPDSVKRAS
+55 V
-69 GLEEE
+69 
-74 ELVQLARFL
+74 
-83 GWGHD
+83 
-88 LGKAILIFQSTI
+88 FQSRI
-100 MQCLP
+100 YDAVDFSPFADCVELP
-105 EAKQRLERLTPL
+105 KSGSLVNASD
-117 NCQKLNRCETP
+117 TP
-128 HARASEAILRKLG
+128 HALASEAILLKLG
-141 CPDGIASVAG
+141 CREGVASIAG
-151 AHHGKPQD
+151 AHHGRPSAWADVRDQISGACTAVENFYGKRGKYRQLFESLWKEWID
-159 GTEVDKQFTCWE
+159 FSLECA
-171 VNYYPEEQKGIWEG
+171 G
-185 FWNELLQAALQDSGY
+185 FSELSDLPDMAVPAQVVISGML
-200 SGVDAL
+200 V
-206 PVLNQPEEIL
+206 
-216 LTGLLI
+216 T
-222 MADWIASNTTYFPLI
+222 ADWIASNTTYFPLI

>member
-1 MLTTWDTRPIGKG
+1 MNRLSKELAAAVAKSDRENGNDWLPFWMHSFDTAGIMEKLAQKRLPESISDYLCAECGGREKLFSTLKFCALVHDIGK
-14 AKMRRMLDRSR
+14 L
-25 LLAGKTDPENSNLW
+25 T
-39 LPLWM
+39 
-44 HLRDTAEIMEL
+44 I
-55 LVRKWLPDSVKRAS
+55 V
-69 GLEEE
+69 
-74 ELVQLARFL
+74 
-83 GWGHD
+83 
-88 LGKAILIFQSTI
+88 FQSRI
-100 MQCLP
+100 YDAVDFSPFADCVELP
-105 EAKQRLERLTPL
+105 KSGSLVNAS
-117 NCQKLNRCETP
+117 NTP
-128 HARASEAILRKLG
+128 HALASEAILLKLG
-141 CPDGIASVAG
+141 CREGVASIAG
-151 AHHGKPQD
+151 AHHGRPSAWADVRDQISGACTAVENFYGKRGKYRQLFESLWKEWID
-159 GTEVDKQFTCWE
+159 FSLECA
-171 VNYYPEEQKGIWEG
+171 G
-185 FWNELLQAALQDSGY
+185 FSELSDLPDMAVPAQVVISGML
-200 SGVDAL
+200 V
-206 PVLNQPEEIL
+206 
-216 LTGLLI
+216 T
-222 MADWIASNTTYFPLI
+222 ADWIASNTTYFPLI

-380 EDYRELFA
+380 EDYRELFT

-496 YTDSEKHRAKH
+496 YTDSEKRRAKH
-507 TEAYVDKTI
+507 TEAHVDKTI

-631 ESRRGLIIVGT
+631 ESRRRLIIVGT

-761 RTGKKRSSAENY
+761 RTDEKENNAKKYR
-773 LISKPSNKKG
+773 IKKPSNRKG
-783 KCLDG
+783 KCLDD
-788 WLDNDI
+788 WLNNDI
-794 KPNNEQTGEKAVRD
+794 KSNNEQTGEKAVRD

-874 LETET
+874 LEAET

>member
-1 MLTTWDTRPIGKG
+1 MSRLSKELAAAVAKSDRESGNDWLPFWMHSFDTAGIMEKLAQKRLPESISDYLCAECGGREKLFSTLKFCALVHDIGK
-14 AKMRRMLDRSR
+14 L
-25 LLAGKTDPENSNLW
+25 T
-39 LPLWM
+39 
-44 HLRDTAEIMEL
+44 I
-55 LVRKWLPDSVKRAS
+55 V
-69 GLEEE
+69 
-74 ELVQLARFL
+74 
-83 GWGHD
+83 
-88 LGKAILIFQSTI
+88 FQSRI
-100 MQCLP
+100 YDAVDFSPFADCVELP
-105 EAKQRLERLTPL
+105 KSSSLGNASD
-117 NCQKLNRCETP
+117 TP
-128 HARASEAILRKLG
+128 HALASEAILLKLG
-141 CPDGIASVAG
+141 CREGVASIAG
-151 AHHGKPQD
+151 AHHGRPSALADVCDQISGACTAVENFYGKRGKYRQLFESLWKEWID
-159 GTEVDKQFTCWE
+159 FSLECA
-171 VNYYPEEQKGIWEG
+171 G
-185 FWNELLQAALQDSGY
+185 FSELSDLPDMAVPAQVVISGM
-200 SGVDAL
+200 
-206 PVLNQPEEIL
+206 
-216 LTGLLI
+216 LI
-222 MADWIASNTTYFPLI
+222 TADWIASNTTYFPLI

-352 LEKWAGGLAED
+352 LEKWADGLAED

-380 EDYRELFA
+380 ENYRELFT

-576 GVIVNTVRKAQEIA
+576 GLIVNTVRKAQEIA

-622 KRVGKHSTP
+622 KRVGKRSTP

-761 RTGKKRSSAENY
+761 RTGKKRRSAENY

-808 GDPSVDVIALMC
+808 GDPSVDVIALMR

-830 DKPETIIPADRPPSR
+830 DKSETIIPADRPPSR

-874 LETET
+874 LEAET

-914 YDIKTGLTYV
+914 YDIKTGLTYE

>member
-1 MLTTWDTRPIGKG
+1 MSRLSKELAAAVAKSDRESGNDWLPFWMHSFDTAGIMEKLAQKRLPESISDYLCAECGGREKLFSTLKFCALVHDIGK
-14 AKMRRMLDRSR
+14 L
-25 LLAGKTDPENSNLW
+25 T
-39 LPLWM
+39 
-44 HLRDTAEIMEL
+44 I
-55 LVRKWLPDSVKRAS
+55 V
-69 GLEEE
+69 
-74 ELVQLARFL
+74 
-83 GWGHD
+83 
-88 LGKAILIFQSTI
+88 FQSRI
-100 MQCLP
+100 YDAVDFSPFADCVELP
-105 EAKQRLERLTPL
+105 KSGSLVNAS
-117 NCQKLNRCETP
+117 NTP
-128 HARASEAILRKLG
+128 HALASEAILLKLG
-141 CPDGIASVAG
+141 CREGVASIAG
-151 AHHGKPQD
+151 AHHGRPSAWADVRDQISGACTAVENFYGKRGKYRQLFESLWKEWID
-159 GTEVDKQFTCWE
+159 FSLECA
-171 VNYYPEEQKGIWEG
+171 G
-185 FWNELLQAALQDSGY
+185 FSELSDLPDMAVPAQVVISGML
-200 SGVDAL
+200 V
-206 PVLNQPEEIL
+206 
-216 LTGLLI
+216 T
-222 MADWIASNTTYFPLI
+222 ADWIASNTTYFPLI

-380 EDYRELFA
+380 EDYRELFT

-507 TEAYVDKTI
+507 TEAHVDKTT

-731 LVQQTYDETN
+731 LVQRVYDEN
-741 NEMLG
+741 DDRMLG

-752 KKAQEENKL
+752 ESAQEEYV
-761 RTGKKRSSAENY
+761 KKTKKKERNACNW
-773 LISKPSNKKG
+773 LIGKPSERKG
-783 KCLDG
+783 KSLDG
-788 WLDNDI
+788 WLDNAI
-794 KPNNEQTGEKAVRD
+794 GLSSEQAGERAVRD
-808 GDPSVDVIALMC
+808 GDPSIDVIALMR
-820 DREGLIRIIA
+820 DAEGQIHTVSDECERV
-830 DKPETIIPADRPPSR
+830 IPADRPPSR

-860 FFGRRWKIDDTIEQ
+860 FFGRRWNIDSTITQ
-874 LETET
+874 LESET
-879 QNVFSAWQDSALLK
+879 KSNFSAWQDSALLK

>member
-1 MLTTWDTRPIGKG
+1 MNRLSKELAAAVAKSDRESGNDWLPFWMHSFDTAGIMEKLAQKRLPESISDYLCAECGGREKLFSTLKFCALVHDIGKV
-14 AKMRRMLDRSR
+14 
-25 LLAGKTDPENSNLW
+25 T
-39 LPLWM
+39 
-44 HLRDTAEIMEL
+44 
-55 LVRKWLPDSVKRAS
+55 VV
-69 GLEEE
+69 
-74 ELVQLARFL
+74 
-83 GWGHD
+83 
-88 LGKAILIFQSTI
+88 FQSRI
-100 MQCLP
+100 RDAVEFSPFAEYVDLP
-105 EAKQRLERLTPL
+105 KSGSFERIS
-117 NCQKLNRCETP
+117 ETP
-128 HARASEAILRKLG
+128 HALASEAILLKFG
-141 CPDGIASVAG
+141 CLRGIASIAG
-151 AHHGKPQD
+151 AHHGKPTALTADVCNQ
-159 GTEVDKQFTCWE
+159 
-171 VNYYPEEQKGIWEG
+171 IEG
-185 FWNELLQAALQDSGY
+185 GYKNPDNFYGRGMKYKSLFDSLWKEWLDY
-200 SGVDAL
+200 SLESAGFSDLSAL
-206 PVLNQPEEIL
+206 PDISVPAQVVIS
-216 LTGLLI
+216 GMLI
-222 MADWIASNTTYFPLI
+222 TADWIASNTTYFPLI
-237 SADQKGE
+237 SADEQGQ
-244 FGDYPKRIENA
+244 FSDYPERTEAA
-255 WTTIGFPNMWE
+255 WNKIHFTDIWNST
-266 SKARF
+266 ARF

-380 EDYRELFA
+380 EDYRELFT

-455 YDAYMSQYLDMAIKW
+455 YDAYMSKYLDMAIQW

-485 PEKRRAELIEA
+485 PAKRRAELV
-496 YTDSEKHRAKH
+496 
-507 TEAYVDKTI
+507 EAYVGRGLKCID
-516 ADEAWKH
+516 DAWKS
-523 SLAYPLLTYTENNA
+523 SLAYPLLTYTENNT

-654 LMITELCPM
+654 LMIAELCPM

-687 SCFVLDETDDSFDS
+687 CCFVLDETDDSFDS

-731 LVQQTYDETN
+731 LVQRVYDEN
-741 NEMLG
+741 DDRMLG

-752 KKAQEENKL
+752 ESAQEEYV
-761 RTGKKRSSAENY
+761 KKTKKKERNACNW
-773 LISKPSNKKG
+773 LIGKPSERKG
-783 KCLDG
+783 KSLDG
-788 WLDNDI
+788 WLDNAI
-794 KPNNEQTGEKAVRD
+794 GLSSEQAGERAVRD
-808 GDPSVDVIALMC
+808 GDPSIDVIALMR
-820 DREGLIRIIA
+820 DAEGQIHTVSDECERV
-830 DKPETIIPADRPPSR
+830 IPADRPPSR

-860 FFGRRWKIDDTIEQ
+860 FFGRRWNIDSTITQ
-874 LETET
+874 LESET
-879 QNVFSAWQDSALLK
+879 KSNFSAWQDSALLK
-893 EEVVLL
+893 EELVLL
-899 FDEDLNAD
+899 FDNELNAV
-907 LAGVQLH
+907 LGEVRLH
-914 YDIKTGLTYV
+914 YDIKTGLTYE

>member
-1 MLTTWDTRPIGKG
+1 MNRFSKELAAAVAKSDRENGNDWLPFWMHSFDTAGIMEKLAQKRLPESISDYLCAECGGREKLFSTLKFCALVHDIGK
-14 AKMRRMLDRSR
+14 L
-25 LLAGKTDPENSNLW
+25 T
-39 LPLWM
+39 
-44 HLRDTAEIMEL
+44 I
-55 LVRKWLPDSVKRAS
+55 V
-69 GLEEE
+69 
-74 ELVQLARFL
+74 
-83 GWGHD
+83 
-88 LGKAILIFQSTI
+88 FQSRI
-100 MQCLP
+100 YDAVDFSPFADCVELP
-105 EAKQRLERLTPL
+105 KSSSLVNAS
-117 NCQKLNRCETP
+117 NTP
-128 HARASEAILRKLG
+128 HALASEAILLKLG
-141 CPDGIASVAG
+141 CREGVASIAG
-151 AHHGKPQD
+151 AHHGRPSAWADARDQISGACTAVENFYGKRGKYRQLFESLWKEWID
-159 GTEVDKQFTCWE
+159 FSLECA
-171 VNYYPEEQKGIWEG
+171 G
-185 FWNELLQAALQDSGY
+185 FSELSDLPDMAVPAQVVISGML
-200 SGVDAL
+200 V
-206 PVLNQPEEIL
+206 
-216 LTGLLI
+216 T
-222 MADWIASNTTYFPLI
+222 ADWIASNTTYFPLI

-380 EDYRELFA
+380 EDYRELFT

-455 YDAYMSQYLDMAIKW
+455 YDAYMSQYLDMAIQW

-523 SLAYPLLTYTENNA
+523 SLAYPLLTYTENNT

-631 ESRRGLIIVGT
+631 ESRHGLIIVGT

-649 DLDFD
+649 DFDFD

-687 SCFVLDETDDSFDS
+687 CCFVLDETDDSFDS

-752 KKAQEENKL
+752 KKAKDESKFRTDEKENNA
-761 RTGKKRSSAENY
+761 KKYR
-773 LISKPSNKKG
+773 IKKPSNRKG
-783 KCLDG
+783 KCLDD
-788 WLDNDI
+788 WLNNDI
-794 KPNNEQTGEKAVRD
+794 KSNNEQTGEKAVRD
-808 GDPSVDVIALMC
+808 GDPSVDVIALMR
-820 DREGLIRIIA
+820 DSEGLIRIIA

-874 LETET
+874 LEAET

>member
-1 MLTTWDTRPIGKG
+1 MHSFDTAGIMEKLAQKRLPESISDYLCAECGGREKLFSTLKFCALVHDIGK
-14 AKMRRMLDRSR
+14 L
-25 LLAGKTDPENSNLW
+25 T
-39 LPLWM
+39 
-44 HLRDTAEIMEL
+44 I
-55 LVRKWLPDSVKRAS
+55 V
-69 GLEEE
+69 
-74 ELVQLARFL
+74 
-83 GWGHD
+83 
-88 LGKAILIFQSTI
+88 FQSRI
-100 MQCLP
+100 YDAVDFSPFADCVELP
-105 EAKQRLERLTPL
+105 KSSSLGNASD
-117 NCQKLNRCETP
+117 TP
-128 HARASEAILRKLG
+128 HALASEAILLKLG
-141 CPDGIASVAG
+141 CREGVASIAG
-151 AHHGKPQD
+151 AHHGRPSALADVCDQISGACTAVENFYGKRGKYRQLFESFWKEWID
-159 GTEVDKQFTCWE
+159 FSLECA
-171 VNYYPEEQKGIWEG
+171 G
-185 FWNELLQAALQDSGY
+185 FSELSDLPDMAVPAQVVISGM
-200 SGVDAL
+200 
-206 PVLNQPEEIL
+206 
-216 LTGLLI
+216 LI
-222 MADWIASNTTYFPLI
+222 TADWIASNTTYFPLI

-352 LEKWAGGLAED
+352 LEKWADGLAED

-380 EDYRELFA
+380 ENYRELFT

-576 GVIVNTVRKAQEIA
+576 GLIVNTVRKAQEIA

-622 KRVGKHSTP
+622 KRVGKRSTP

-761 RTGKKRSSAENY
+761 RTGKKRRSAENY

-808 GDPSVDVIALMC
+808 GDPSVDVIALMR

-830 DKPETIIPADRPPSR
+830 DKSETIIPADRPPSR

-874 LETET
+874 LEAET

-914 YDIKTGLTYV
+914 YDIKTGLTYE

>member
-1 MLTTWDTRPIGKG
+1 MNVFSKELSAAVAKSDRENGNDWLPFWMHSFDTAGIMEKLAQKRLPESISDYLCAECGGREKLFSTLKFCALVHDIGK
-14 AKMRRMLDRSR
+14 L
-25 LLAGKTDPENSNLW
+25 T
-39 LPLWM
+39 
-44 HLRDTAEIMEL
+44 I
-55 LVRKWLPDSVKRAS
+55 V
-69 GLEEE
+69 
-74 ELVQLARFL
+74 
-83 GWGHD
+83 
-88 LGKAILIFQSTI
+88 FQSRI
-100 MQCLP
+100 YDAVDFSPFADCVELP
-105 EAKQRLERLTPL
+105 KSSSLVNASD
-117 NCQKLNRCETP
+117 TP
-128 HARASEAILRKLG
+128 HALASEAILLKHG
-141 CPDGIASVAG
+141 CPKGVASIAG
-151 AHHGKPQD
+151 AHHGRPSALA
-159 GTEVDKQFTCWE
+159 EVCDQISGACTAVENFYGKRGKYRQLFESLWKEWIDFSLECA
-171 VNYYPEEQKGIWEG
+171 G
-185 FWNELLQAALQDSGY
+185 FSELSDLPDMAVPAQVVISGML
-200 SGVDAL
+200 V
-206 PVLNQPEEIL
+206 
-216 LTGLLI
+216 T
-222 MADWIASNTTYFPLI
+222 ADWIASNTTYFPLI
-237 SADQKGE
+237 SADNKGE

-317 EAALALSEILAARAG
+317 EAALALSEILAARSG

-380 EDYRELFA
+380 EDYRELFT

-507 TEAYVDKTI
+507 TEAYVDKKI

-523 SLAYPLLTYTENNA
+523 SLAYPLLTYTENNT

-687 SCFVLDETDDSFDS
+687 CCFVLDETDDSFDS

-731 LVQQTYDETN
+731 LVQQTYE
-741 NEMLG
+741 
-746 ELTEGM
+746 
-752 KKAQEENKL
+752 
-761 RTGKKRSSAENY
+761 
-773 LISKPSNKKG
+773 
-783 KCLDG
+783 
-788 WLDNDI
+788 
-794 KPNNEQTGEKAVRD
+794 
-808 GDPSVDVIALMC
+808 
-820 DREGLIRIIA
+820 
-830 DKPETIIPADRPPSR
+830 
-845 EEALLIARQKLRLPG
+845 
-860 FFGRRWKIDDTIEQ
+860 
-874 LETET
+874 
-879 QNVFSAWQDSALLK
+879 FSPHTR
-893 EEVVLL
+893 
-899 FDEDLNAD
+899 
-907 LAGVQLH
+907 G
-914 YDIKTGLTYV
+914 
-924 KE
+924 

>member
-1 MLTTWDTRPIGKG
+1 MNRLSKELAAAVAKSDRESGNDWLPFWMHSFDTAGIMEKLAQKRLPESISDYLCAECGGREKLFSTLKFCALVHDIGK
-14 AKMRRMLDRSR
+14 L
-25 LLAGKTDPENSNLW
+25 T
-39 LPLWM
+39 
-44 HLRDTAEIMEL
+44 I
-55 LVRKWLPDSVKRAS
+55 V
-69 GLEEE
+69 
-74 ELVQLARFL
+74 
-83 GWGHD
+83 
-88 LGKAILIFQSTI
+88 FQSRI
-100 MQCLP
+100 YDAVDFSPFAVCVELP
-105 EAKQRLERLTPL
+105 KSSSLVNASD
-117 NCQKLNRCETP
+117 TP
-128 HARASEAILRKLG
+128 HALASEAILLKLG
-141 CPDGIASVAG
+141 CREGVASIAG
-151 AHHGKPQD
+151 AHHGRPSAWADVRDQISGACTAVENFYGKRGKYRQLFESLWKEWID
-159 GTEVDKQFTCWE
+159 FSLECA
-171 VNYYPEEQKGIWEG
+171 G
-185 FWNELLQAALQDSGY
+185 FSELSDLPDMAVPAQVVISGML
-200 SGVDAL
+200 V
-206 PVLNQPEEIL
+206 
-216 LTGLLI
+216 T
-222 MADWIASNTTYFPLI
+222 ADWIASNTTYFPLI

-380 EDYRELFA
+380 EDYRELFT

-455 YDAYMSQYLDMAIKW
+455 YDAYMSKYLDMAIQW

-496 YTDSEKHRAKH
+496 YTDSEKYRAKH
-507 TEAYVDKTI
+507 TEAYVDEKT

-687 SCFVLDETDDSFDS
+687 CCFVLDETDDSFDS

-731 LVQQTYDETN
+731 LVQRVYDEN
-741 NEMLG
+741 DDRMLG

-752 KKAQEENKL
+752 ESAQEEYV
-761 RTGKKRSSAENY
+761 KKTKKKERNACNW
-773 LISKPSNKKG
+773 LIGKPSERKG
-783 KCLDG
+783 KSLDG
-788 WLDNDI
+788 WLDNAI
-794 KPNNEQTGEKAVRD
+794 GLSSEQAGERAVRD
-808 GDPSVDVIALMC
+808 GDPSIDVIALMR
-820 DREGLIRIIA
+820 DAEGQIHPVSDECERV
-830 DKPETIIPADRPPSR
+830 IPADRPPSR

-860 FFGRRWKIDDTIEQ
+860 FFGRRWNIDSTITQ
-874 LETET
+874 LESET
-879 QNVFSAWQDSALLK
+879 KSNFSAWQDSALLK
-893 EEVVLL
+893 EELVLL
-899 FDEDLNAD
+899 FDNELNAV
-907 LAGVQLH
+907 LGEVRLH
-914 YDIKTGLTYV
+914 YDIKTGLTYE

>member
-1 MLTTWDTRPIGKG
+1 MHSFDTAGIMEKLAQKRLPESISDYLCAECGGREKLFSTLKFCALVHDIGK
-14 AKMRRMLDRSR
+14 L
-25 LLAGKTDPENSNLW
+25 T
-39 LPLWM
+39 
-44 HLRDTAEIMEL
+44 I
-55 LVRKWLPDSVKRAS
+55 V
-69 GLEEE
+69 
-74 ELVQLARFL
+74 
-83 GWGHD
+83 
-88 LGKAILIFQSTI
+88 FQSRI
-100 MQCLP
+100 YDAVDFSPFADCVELP
-105 EAKQRLERLTPL
+105 KSSSLGNASD
-117 NCQKLNRCETP
+117 TP
-128 HARASEAILRKLG
+128 HALASEAILLKLG
-141 CPDGIASVAG
+141 CREGVASIAG
-151 AHHGKPQD
+151 AHHGRPSALADVCDQISGACTAVENFYGKRGKYRQLFESLWKEWID
-159 GTEVDKQFTCWE
+159 FSLECA
-171 VNYYPEEQKGIWEG
+171 G
-185 FWNELLQAALQDSGY
+185 FSELSDLPDMAVPAQVVISGM
-200 SGVDAL
+200 
-206 PVLNQPEEIL
+206 
-216 LTGLLI
+216 LI
-222 MADWIASNTTYFPLI
+222 TADWIASNTTYFPLI

-352 LEKWAGGLAED
+352 LEKWADGLAED

-380 EDYRELFA
+380 ENYRELFT

-496 YTDSEKHRAKH
+496 YTNSEKHRAKH

-576 GVIVNTVRKAQEIA
+576 GLIVNTVRKAQEIA

-622 KRVGKHSTP
+622 KRVGKRSTP

-761 RTGKKRSSAENY
+761 RTGKKRRSAENY

-808 GDPSVDVIALMC
+808 GDPSVDVIALMR

-830 DKPETIIPADRPPSR
+830 DKSETIIPADRPPSR

-874 LETET
+874 LEAET

-914 YDIKTGLTYV
+914 YDIKTGLTYE

>member
-1 MLTTWDTRPIGKG
+1 MNRLSKELAAAVAKSDRENGNDWLPFWMHSFDTAGIMEKLAQKRLPESISDYLCAECGGKEKLFSTLKFCALVHDIGK
-14 AKMRRMLDRSR
+14 L
-25 LLAGKTDPENSNLW
+25 T
-39 LPLWM
+39 
-44 HLRDTAEIMEL
+44 I
-55 LVRKWLPDSVKRAS
+55 V
-69 GLEEE
+69 
-74 ELVQLARFL
+74 
-83 GWGHD
+83 
-88 LGKAILIFQSTI
+88 FQSRI
-100 MQCLP
+100 YDAVDFSPFADCVELP
-105 EAKQRLERLTPL
+105 KSSSLINASD
-117 NCQKLNRCETP
+117 TP
-128 HARASEAILRKLG
+128 HALASEAILLKLG
-141 CPDGIASVAG
+141 CQEGVASIAG
-151 AHHGKPQD
+151 AHHGRPSALADVCDQISGACTAVENFYGKRGKYRQLFESLWKEWID
-159 GTEVDKQFTCWE
+159 FSLECA
-171 VNYYPEEQKGIWEG
+171 G
-185 FWNELLQAALQDSGY
+185 FSELSDLPDMAVPAQVVISGML
-200 SGVDAL
+200 V
-206 PVLNQPEEIL
+206 
-216 LTGLLI
+216 T
-222 MADWIASNTTYFPLI
+222 ADWIASNTTYFPLI
-237 SADQKGE
+237 SADQKGK

-317 EAALALSEILAARAG
+317 EAALALSEILAARSG

-380 EDYRELFA
+380 EDYRELFT

-496 YTDSEKHRAKH
+496 YTDSRKHRAKH

-548 NKEVS
+548 KKEVS
-553 VRRIIRDEVAA
+553 VQRIIRGEVAA

-622 KRVGKHSTP
+622 KRVGKHSTQ

-746 ELTEGM
+746 ELTEDM

-761 RTGKKRSSAENY
+761 RTGKKRRSAENY

-808 GDPSVDVIALMC
+808 GDPSVDVIALMR

-899 FDEDLNAD
+899 FDEDLNAG

>member
-1 MLTTWDTRPIGKG
+1 MNRLSKELAAAVAKSDRENGNDWLPFWMHSFDTAGIMEKLAQKRLPESISDYLCAECGGREKLFSTLKFCALVHDIGK
-14 AKMRRMLDRSR
+14 L
-25 LLAGKTDPENSNLW
+25 T
-39 LPLWM
+39 
-44 HLRDTAEIMEL
+44 I
-55 LVRKWLPDSVKRAS
+55 V
-69 GLEEE
+69 
-74 ELVQLARFL
+74 
-83 GWGHD
+83 
-88 LGKAILIFQSTI
+88 FQSRI
-100 MQCLP
+100 YDAVDFSPFAVCVELP
-105 EAKQRLERLTPL
+105 KSSSLVNASD
-117 NCQKLNRCETP
+117 TP
-128 HARASEAILRKLG
+128 HALASEAILLKHG
-141 CPDGIASVAG
+141 CPKGVASIAG
-151 AHHGKPQD
+151 AHHGRPSAWADVRDQISGACTAVENFYGKRGKYRQLFESLWKEWID
-159 GTEVDKQFTCWE
+159 FSLECA
-171 VNYYPEEQKGIWEG
+171 G
-185 FWNELLQAALQDSGY
+185 FSELSDLPDMAVPAQVVISGML
-200 SGVDAL
+200 V
-206 PVLNQPEEIL
+206 
-216 LTGLLI
+216 T
-222 MADWIASNTTYFPLI
+222 ADWIASNTTYFPLI

-380 EDYRELFA
+380 EDYRELFT

-496 YTDSEKHRAKH
+496 YTDSEKRRAKH
-507 TEAYVDKTI
+507 TEAYVDKKI

-761 RTGKKRSSAENY
+761 RTGKKRRSAGNY

-808 GDPSVDVIALMC
+808 GDPSVDVIALMR
-820 DREGLIRIIA
+820 DGEGLIRIIA
-830 DKPETIIPADRPPSR
+830 DKSETIIPADRPPSR

-874 LETET
+874 LEAET

>member
-1 MLTTWDTRPIGKG
+1 MHSFDTAGIMEKLAQKRLPESISDYLCAECGGREKLFSTLKFCALVHDIGK
-14 AKMRRMLDRSR
+14 L
-25 LLAGKTDPENSNLW
+25 T
-39 LPLWM
+39 
-44 HLRDTAEIMEL
+44 I
-55 LVRKWLPDSVKRAS
+55 V
-69 GLEEE
+69 
-74 ELVQLARFL
+74 
-83 GWGHD
+83 
-88 LGKAILIFQSTI
+88 FQSRI
-100 MQCLP
+100 YDAVDFSPFADCVELP
-105 EAKQRLERLTPL
+105 KSGSLVNAS
-117 NCQKLNRCETP
+117 NTP
-128 HARASEAILRKLG
+128 HALASEAILLKLG
-141 CPDGIASVAG
+141 CREGVASIAG
-151 AHHGKPQD
+151 AHHGRPSAWADVRDQISGACTAVENFYGKRGKYRQLFESLWKEWID
-159 GTEVDKQFTCWE
+159 FSLECA
-171 VNYYPEEQKGIWEG
+171 G
-185 FWNELLQAALQDSGY
+185 FSELSDLPDMAVPAQVVISGML
-200 SGVDAL
+200 V
-206 PVLNQPEEIL
+206 
-216 LTGLLI
+216 T
-222 MADWIASNTTYFPLI
+222 ADWIASNTTYFPLI

-380 EDYRELFA
+380 EDYRELFT

-507 TEAYVDKTI
+507 TEAHVDKTT

-731 LVQQTYDETN
+731 LVQRVYDEN
-741 NEMLG
+741 DDRMLG

-752 KKAQEENKL
+752 ESAQEEYV
-761 RTGKKRSSAENY
+761 KKTKKKERNACNW
-773 LISKPSNKKG
+773 LIGKPSERKG
-783 KCLDG
+783 KSLDG
-788 WLDNDI
+788 WLDNAI
-794 KPNNEQTGEKAVRD
+794 GLSSEQAGERAVRD
-808 GDPSVDVIALMC
+808 GDPSIDVIALMR
-820 DREGLIRIIA
+820 DAEGQIHTVSDECERV
-830 DKPETIIPADRPPSR
+830 IPADRPPSR

-860 FFGRRWKIDDTIEQ
+860 FFGRRWNIDSTITQ
-874 LETET
+874 LESET
-879 QNVFSAWQDSALLK
+879 KSNFSAWQDSALLK

>member
-1 MLTTWDTRPIGKG
+1 MNRLSKELAAAVAKSDRENGNDWLPFWMHSFDTAGIMEKLAQKRLPESISDYLCAECGGREKLFSTLKFCALVHDIGK
-14 AKMRRMLDRSR
+14 L
-25 LLAGKTDPENSNLW
+25 T
-39 LPLWM
+39 
-44 HLRDTAEIMEL
+44 I
-55 LVRKWLPDSVKRAS
+55 V
-69 GLEEE
+69 
-74 ELVQLARFL
+74 
-83 GWGHD
+83 
-88 LGKAILIFQSTI
+88 FQSRI
-100 MQCLP
+100 YDAVDFSPFVVCVELP
-105 EAKQRLERLTPL
+105 KSGSLVNASD
-117 NCQKLNRCETP
+117 TP
-128 HARASEAILRKLG
+128 HALASEAILLKLG
-141 CPDGIASVAG
+141 CREGVASIAG
-151 AHHGKPQD
+151 AHHGRPSALADVRDQISGACTAVENFYGKRGKYRQLFESLWKEWID
-159 GTEVDKQFTCWE
+159 FSLECA
-171 VNYYPEEQKGIWEG
+171 G
-185 FWNELLQAALQDSGY
+185 FSELSDLPDMAVPAQVVISGML
-200 SGVDAL
+200 V
-206 PVLNQPEEIL
+206 
-216 LTGLLI
+216 T
-222 MADWIASNTTYFPLI
+222 ADWIASNTTYFPLI

-266 SKARF
+266 SRARF

-352 LEKWAGGLAED
+352 LEKWADGLAED

-380 EDYRELFA
+380 EDYRELFT

-507 TEAYVDKTI
+507 TEAHVDKTI
-516 ADEAWKH
+516 ADESWKH
-523 SLAYPLLTYTENNA
+523 SLAYPLLTYTENNT

-616 REEQIL
+616 REGE
-622 KRVGKHSTP
+622 VST
-631 ESRRGLIIVGT
+631 SV
-642 QVLEQSL
+642 
-649 DLDFD
+649 
-654 LMITELCPM
+654 
-663 DLLLQRTGRLHR
+663 
-675 HNRVRPQGLETA
+675 
-687 SCFVLDETDDSFDS
+687 S
-701 GSAAIYGEWLLMRTR
+701 G
-716 ALLPNKLTIPSDIPL
+716 
-731 LVQQTYDETN
+731 
-741 NEMLG
+741 
-746 ELTEGM
+746 
-752 KKAQEENKL
+752 
-761 RTGKKRSSAENY
+761 
-773 LISKPSNKKG
+773 
-783 KCLDG
+783 
-788 WLDNDI
+788 
-794 KPNNEQTGEKAVRD
+794 
-808 GDPSVDVIALMC
+808 
-820 DREGLIRIIA
+820 
-830 DKPETIIPADRPPSR
+830 
-845 EEALLIARQKLRLPG
+845 
-860 FFGRRWKIDDTIEQ
+860 
-874 LETET
+874 
-879 QNVFSAWQDSALLK
+879 
-893 EEVVLL
+893 
-899 FDEDLNAD
+899 
-907 LAGVQLH
+907 
-914 YDIKTGLTYV
+914 
-924 KE
+924 

>member
-1 MLTTWDTRPIGKG
+1 M
-14 AKMRRMLDRSR
+14 
-25 LLAGKTDPENSNLW
+25 
-39 LPLWM
+39 
-44 HLRDTAEIMEL
+44 
-55 LVRKWLPDSVKRAS
+55 
-69 GLEEE
+69 
-74 ELVQLARFL
+74 
-83 GWGHD
+83 
-88 LGKAILIFQSTI
+88 
-100 MQCLP
+100 
-105 EAKQRLERLTPL
+105 
-117 NCQKLNRCETP
+117 
-128 HARASEAILRKLG
+128 
-141 CPDGIASVAG
+141 
-151 AHHGKPQD
+151 
-159 GTEVDKQFTCWE
+159 
-171 VNYYPEEQKGIWEG
+171 
-185 FWNELLQAALQDSGY
+185 
-200 SGVDAL
+200 
-206 PVLNQPEEIL
+206 
-216 LTGLLI
+216 
-222 MADWIASNTTYFPLI
+222 
-237 SADQKGE
+237 
-244 FGDYPKRIENA
+244 
-255 WTTIGFPNMWE
+255 
-266 SKARF
+266 
-271 GLDDEAFKERF
+271 
-282 GFLPNPTQADIIST
+282 
-296 ATDAE
+296 
-301 SSGIYIIE
+301 
-309 APMGLGKT
+309 GKT

-380 EDYRELFA
+380 EDYRELFT

-507 TEAYVDKTI
+507 TEAHVDKKT

-523 SLAYPLLTYTENNA
+523 SLAYPLLTYTENNT

-622 KRVGKHSTP
+622 KRVGKRSTP

-761 RTGKKRSSAENY
+761 RTGKKRSSAGNY

-820 DREGLIRIIA
+820 DGEGLIRIIA

-874 LETET
+874 LEAET